1 MDPNNNPNES
11 LSPTLITHDFESVIP
26 LSLPGGAVVIGEIA
40 HFHETPN
47 FTSIAVLLAPEHE
60 VLPGQFL
67 CSSHAQRARE
77 ILTVL
82 QVNDC
87 TEVNPNELPELSV
100 ARSRLGLGK
109 SYAGEGVSTRI
120 YRLALCETIE
130 ELIVEPGTW
139 DVKGTRAPQTLPRA
153 GDPVLFL
160 PPEIVC
166 ATIGSL
172 PDESAGLAVGA
183 AFGADKVSVV
193 LKPQV
198 FQMGVFIGGN
208 PGKGKSYL
216 GGVLV
221 EEGHA
226 WDIPI
231 LVLDVN
237 GETVKTAES
246 IGGLVIKLPDPKSFG
261 LTLNL
266 LTPPELIS
274 IAPGVQPGTNYADL
288 IELSHEQLRGEFG
301 NRTVTFADLLQRIEK
316 LGGDLKMTPV
326 SVRAALSRI
335 GKLQHD
341 PLIGRDFDFIASLQ
355 KHKVVV
361 LDCRHLSLRQTQLIA
376 AAAAR
381 VLQSYGRTM
390 TRKATEENDSEAAK
404 WFAIFFIDEAHAV
417 APNSQD
423 VVSTQVLYEL
433 VRMGRHVR
441 TGVIMS
447 SQSPSDLDGSVLK
460 RLQTR
465 FVFALEK
472 DQLRSISGVNADLN
486 QRILEQ
492 LPKLPKG
499 VCAVSGSSELIN
511 HGFLLQV
518 RERRTPVGGTTPQVF
533 ATRSKKTS

>member
-1 MDPNNNPNES
+1 MNPDNPSSKALEPV
-11 LSPTLITHDFESVIP
+11 LVMHDFEAAGQAAIP
-26 LSLPGGAVVIGEIA
+26 SGATIIGEIA
-40 HFHETPN
+40 HHRETPN
-47 FTSIAVLLAPEHE
+47 FTAVAVLLEPDQD
-60 VLPGQFL
+60 VLPGQFV
-67 CSSHAQRARE
+67 CSSHLRRSAE

-109 SYAGEGVSTRI
+109 NYADEGLSTRI

-130 ELIVEPGTW
+130 ELVVEPGTW
-139 DVKGTRAPQTLPRA
+139 SVKNTRAPQTLTRA
-153 GDPVLFL
+153 GDPVILL
-160 PPEIVC
+160 PPDLIC
-166 ATIGSL
+166 ATMGGL
-172 PDESAGLAVGA
+172 ADPKDGLAVGT
-183 AFGADKVSVV
+183 AFGTDEIPVT

-198 FQMGVFIGGN
+198 LQFGVFIAGN
-208 PGKGKSYL
+208 PGKGKSYF
-216 GGVLV
+216 GGVV
-221 EEGHA
+221 IEEAHA
-226 WDIPI
+226 WDVPT
-231 LVLDVN
+231 LVLDLN
-237 GETVKTAES
+237 GETIKTAES
-246 IGGLVIKLPDPKSFG
+246 LGGQVITLPNPNEFG

-288 IELSHEQLRGEFG
+288 IELAHEQLRGEFG
-301 NRTVTFADLLQRIEK
+301 ARTITFGDLLQRIEK
-316 LGGDLKMTPV
+316 LGADLKMTAV

-341 PLIGRDFDFIASLQ
+341 PLIGRDFDFIASLKQ
-355 KHKVVV
+355 HKLVV

-381 VLQSYGRTM
+381 VLQKHGRAM
-390 TRKATEENDSEAAK
+390 TRKAAEANDTDAAN

-417 APNSQD
+417 APDSED

-433 VRMGRHVR
+433 ARMGRHVR

-447 SQSPSDLDGSVLK
+447 SQSPADLDGSILK

-465 FVFALEK
+465 FVFALER
-472 DQLRSISGVNADLN
+472 DQLRSISGINADLN

-518 RERRTPVGGTTPQVF
+518 RQRRTPVGGATPQVF
-533 ATRSKKTS
+533 ATRTKQTQ